1 MSRAVNRA
9 LLAVV
14 AASSFAH
21 ADTPAP
27 APVAP
32 APVNTEKGTSTVPF
46 TKEEDEAPKLSLA
59 TEADR
64 VAWTRPGFRLSLGLV
79 YGDVI
84 GLRGTPS
91 GRLIAAQ
98 LHAGL
103 RLDRDW
109 SMLATFEYG
118 QVSKHLGLSG
128 LRFAGTID
136 PTWHVTPSLALA
148 VGFGFG
154 GFVEGSTGRPDVMPY
169 GSTLDSSYTFGSS
182 NPPMPQCVG
191 VGAAA
196 LARGTYSYILGPRGA
211 FDVELEVLGQ
221 YTACVNPT
229 RNINPDNAQPIVRE
243 QYWPH
248 TGVTLSAGFMWR

>member
-1 MSRAVNRA
+1 MKRA
-9 LLAVV
+9 LLAVAACSAV
-14 AASSFAH
+14 AR
-21 ADTPAP
+21 ADAPAP
-27 APVAP
+27 APAP
-32 APVNTEKGTSTVPF
+32 TDTTKGTSTVPF
-46 TKEEDEAPKLSLA
+46 TDEKEEPPKLSLA

-79 YGDVI
+79 GGEMI

-91 GRLIAAQ
+91 GRLIGAQ

-109 SMLATFEYG
+109 SVLATFQYA

-136 PTWHVTPSLALA
+136 PTWHVTPSFSLAM
-148 VGFGFG
+148 GFGFG

-182 NPPMPQCVG
+182 NPPLPQCVG

-196 LARGTYSYILGPRGA
+196 LARATYSYVLGPRGETN
-211 FDVELEVLGQ
+211 VELEVVGQ
-221 YTACVNPT
+221 YTACVNTT
-229 RNINPDNAQPIVRE
+229 RNVNPDNAQPIVRE

-248 TGVTLSAGFMWR
+248 TGVTLSWSFMWR